1 MSRKTQHKVEVNS
14 VTTKT
19 SIVAIKVEKNYKKN
33 VVTQK
38 IMLLHNEEL
47 KAKITVTTM
56 IEKFLNN
63 NVIILLALSRQ

>member
-19 SIVAIKVEKNYKKN
+19 SIIAIKVEKNYKKN

-56 IEKFLNN
+56 IEKFLNH